1 VGGGYVEFEG
11 FEPRGEAVLVTML
24 WELGTGARHAEL
36 GRVFHLVDA
45 AGGEITRIR
54 VFLTAAD
61 VPAD

>member
-1 VGGGYVEFEG
+1 
-11 FEPRGEAVLVTML
+11 
-24 WELGTGARHAEL
+24 
-36 GRVFHLVDA
+36 VFHLVDA